1 MDLRSNP
8 FQEEGNDE
16 NMGGLIRRKADSIR
30 VHMAALVP
38 SPHLKHFCDPN
49 VGKLFIDSDLKFY
62 DEVKDNQIEE
72 ARLVFDP
79 GNWMWSHSYRKR
91 YLKSKF
97 LFEEYYEDLR
107 TNPVEEGE
115 NGVILSSLCMWKETY
130 KDTTLKESRDMH

>member
-49 VGKLFIDSDLKFY
+49 VGKLFIDSDL
-62 DEVKDNQIEE
+62 
-72 ARLVFDP
+72 
-79 GNWMWSHSYRKR
+79 
-91 YLKSKF
+91 
-97 LFEEYYEDLR
+97 
-107 TNPVEEGE
+107 
-115 NGVILSSLCMWKETY
+115 
-130 KDTTLKESRDMH
+130 